1 MVLRFKLTAAASKLV
16 FLAAA
21 FLFFSINSNAAGA
34 LDPTFGANGRVATTV
49 GSGARASAVA
59 IQPDGKIIVVGDVLR
74 SGSERD
80 IALVRYN
87 ANGTPDLSFGENG
100 RVVVAISNQNEVV
113 NAVAIDGNG
122 RIVVVGSIEPFDDT
136 PITDFLIVR
145 FTPNGALDTTFGNGG
160 AVTASQGST
169 DSFNAVA
176 IQPNGRIVAAGG
188 TSDGG
193 LAVVMGFTPNGVI
206 DQSFGDLGLNFFDVP
221 TMTDEQI
228 QAIALRPNGRILV
241 GGRGRISDPNR
252 TPPNFLAE
260 LDTNGNLTAD
270 FGNQGIRVYNSPL
283 AANGI
288 DYDLVILPDGKI
300 VTISDNLYRFSSN
313 GTQESG
319 TIPPGVVIAAG
330 AAIAARSDGKVIVTG
345 RFETSVL
352 TSTGRRIGTARNL
365 HDLSYR
371 DVAIQSD
378 DKIIIIGASETEFI
392 VTRLL
397 GISSRGTRISD
408 NDGDEITD
416 IGVLRPSNSILYAL
430 NSGGVAVAYQTY
442 EASFEIKR
450 VIPEAGNCN
459 SNSGFLYWKSGNVV
473 GSQGFF
479 VRSTGNFSGSQQIPW
494 GVVGDI
500 PVGGDYDGDNC
511 TDFTV
516 YRPSEGIWYIL
527 QSSSNQPLAVRWGL
541 SEDKLVPADYDYD
554 GITDIAVYRPSDG
567 TWYVRRSSDGNLLA
581 VRWGSASDIPLTGD
595 FDGDG
600 RADFVVYRPSEGTWY
615 LLQTRDGFRAERFG
629 LENDS
634 PVPGDYDGDGRH
646 DIAVFRSGFWY
657 ILGSTR
663 GFYAVQWGAPSDVP
677 VAVRYAY

>member
-1 MVLRFKLTAAASKLV
+1 MVLRFKLTTAASRLV

-34 LDPTFGANGRVATTV
+34 LDPTFGASGKVATTV

-59 IQPDGKIIVVGDVLR
+59 IQPDGKIVVVGDVSR

-113 NAVAIDGNG
+113 NAIAIDSNG

-221 TMTDEQI
+221 AMTDEQI
-228 QAIALRPNGRILV
+228 QVIALRPNGRIVV
-241 GGRGRISDPNR
+241 GGQGQVTVPHSGVA
-252 TPPNFLAE
+252 NFLAE
-260 LDTNGNLTAD
+260 FDANGAMVQDFGTNGIVN
-270 FGNQGIRVYNSPL
+270 FGGGFNPFGFDMAVLPEGTI
-283 AANGI
+283 
-288 DYDLVILPDGKI
+288 LVI
-300 VTISDNLYRFSSN
+300 SDKLYRFSSGGAVDSNFGSGIN
-313 GTQESG
+313 GSE
-319 TIPPGVVIAAG
+319 IAL
-330 AAIAARSDGKVIVTG
+330 RSDGRFVITYSSFLLNQQAGVFAPNG
-345 RFETSVL
+345 RL
-352 TSTGRRIGTARNL
+352 IGRDRNL
-365 HDLSYR
+365 KANDLA
-371 DVAIQSD
+371 VQPD
-378 DKIIIIGASETEFI
+378 DKIIFITSTETEFVATRI
-392 VTRLL
+392 TAISSQATRLA
-397 GISSRGTRISD
+397 D
-408 NDGDEITD
+408 FDGDDVTD
-416 IGVLRPSNSILYAL
+416 IVVVRDNVFFYAL
-430 NSGGVAVAYQTY
+430 RSSAGFESRAVGSVVA
-442 EASFEIKR
+442 KR
-450 VIPEAGNCN
+450 FIPEDYTGDGRSEYMSWLNNISA
-459 SNSGFLYWKSGNVV
+459 SSEFIHQISP
-473 GSQGFF
+473 GSYSRF
-479 VRSTGNFSGSQQIPW
+479 RW
-494 GVVGDI
+494 GWSDFDV
-500 PVGGDYDGDNC
+500 PVGGDYDGDGK
-511 TDFTV
+511 TDYAVFRA
-516 YRPSEGIWYIL
+516 YDNRYWYIL
-527 QSSSNQPLAVRWGL
+527 QSSNNQMLAVAWGL
-541 SEDKLVPADYDYD
+541 SEDKPVPADYDYD

-567 TWYVRRSSDGNLLA
+567 TWYIRRSSDAGLTA
-581 VRWGSASDIPLTGD
+581 VRWGNASDIPLTGD

-615 LLQTRDGFRAERFG
+615 LLQTTAGFRAVRFG
-629 LENDS
+629 LENDF
-634 PVPGDYDGDGRH
+634 PTPGDYDGDGRH
-646 DIAVFRSGFWY
+646 DVAVFRQGIWY

-663 GFYAVQWGAPSDVP
+663 GFYAVQWGAPNDVP

>member
-1 MVLRFKLTAAASKLV
+1 MVLRFKLTTAASKLV

-34 LDPTFGANGRVATTV
+34 LDPAFGANGRAATTV
-49 GSGARASAVA
+49 GSGARASAVV
-59 IQPDGKIIVVGDVLR
+59 IQPDGKIVVVGDVLR
-74 SGSERD
+74 GGSERD

-221 TMTDEQI
+221 AMTDEQI

-241 GGRGRISDPNR
+241 GGRGRTANASGVA
-252 TPPNFLAE
+252 PNFLAE
-260 LDTNGNLTAD
+260 LDANGSFTSD
-270 FGNQGIRVYNSPL
+270 FGNQGIRVYSTGLP
-283 AANGI
+283 AAGT
-288 DYDLVILPDGKI
+288 DYDLTLLPDGRI
-300 VTISDNLYRFSSN
+300 ITISDNLFRFSSS
-313 GTQESG
+313 GAQEGASY
-319 TIPPGVVIAAG
+319 PAG
-330 AAIAARSDGKVIVTG
+330 GAIATRSDGKVVVTG
-345 RFETSVL
+345 SFETSIL
-352 TSTGRRIGTARNL
+352 NGNGRRIGTAASFPDSL
-365 HDLSYR
+365 GS

-378 DKIIIIGASETEFI
+378 DKIVLIGSSDTQFF

-397 GISSRGTRISD
+397 GIASQGTRIAD
-408 NDGDEITD
+408 YDRDGRTD
-416 IGVLRPSNSILYAL
+416 FAVYRRENWTLYAL
-430 NSGGVAVAYQTY
+430 GSSAGVLSYRSPEFSFIAV
-442 EASFEIKR
+442 KK
-450 VIPEAGNCN
+450 VIPETDGCN
-459 SNSGFLYWKSGNVV
+459 PSLPFLYWMSGRISTDK
-473 GSQGFF
+473 GYF
-479 VRSTGNFSGSQQIPW
+479 VRTDGAARQQTQW
-494 GVVGDI
+494 GVFGDV
-500 PVGGDYDGDNC
+500 PVGGDYDGDTC
-511 TDFTV
+511 TDSTI

-527 QSSSNQPLAVRWGL
+527 PSSNSQPLAIRWGL
-541 SEDKLVPADYDYD
+541 PEDKLVPADYDYD

-567 TWYVRRSSDGNLLA
+567 TWYVRRSSDNGLTA
-581 VRWGSASDIPLTGD
+581 VRWGNASDIPLTGD

-600 RADFVVYRPSEGTWY
+600 RADFAVYRPSERTWY

-629 LENDS
+629 LENDY

-646 DIAVFRSGFWY
+646 DIAVYRRQEGIWY

-663 GFYAVQWGAPSDVP
+663 GFYATQWGAPTDEP
-677 VAVRYAY
+677 VAVRYDF